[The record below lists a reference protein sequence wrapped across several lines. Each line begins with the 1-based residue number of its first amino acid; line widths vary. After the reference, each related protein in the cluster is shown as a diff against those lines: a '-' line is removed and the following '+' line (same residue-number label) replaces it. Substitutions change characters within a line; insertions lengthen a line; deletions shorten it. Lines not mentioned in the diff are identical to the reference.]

1 MSSRRPVHKAL
12 SLASG
17 KPTVF
22 VREATGLVREVGAWS
37 SFMAVF
43 FLVTGGVVVLELGTM
58 YTAPGANWPLAMFVA
73 FLPSLLAGGMFTIIG
88 SSLPRAGADY
98 VFTTRATRSIIG
110 FVNYWGLNIAFILNI
125 GIFAYYG
132 SSYLGYFLSGLG
144 AFYNNTNLAN
154 QGSYL
159 VGAVPTFV
167 IAVLIILVFGAMSV
181 MRPKNVWRIIFWVGV
196 LSMVATLIMFV
207 AMAGVT
213 SGSFQTA
220 FNSFMSNST
229 AYKSV
234 ITQGGVVMPA
244 ASLAAT
250 AAALPFAWFAYTWYN
265 LSLGWT
271 GELKNVKRSLPITII
286 VALIAIAV
294 YYILFS
300 FLMVRAFGQDFLN
313 NWSSLT
319 VLGTPPIAGVGNFI
333 PFFILVA
340 YKAPWLYVA
349 AFLALWIPTVFEFP
363 AVIISQTRYLFA
375 WAFDRILPDRFAS
388 VSDRFHTPIFATV
401 LVLIGGIIGSALM
414 ATLGDNATEFATL
427 TFAIFSFGF
436 IIPAI
441 AAVVF
446 PYVRRD
452 MFEANFSTKRFG
464 LPLLSWLG
472 LGTAFYLIYSTY
484 LAHTSGSLPLDSLAA
499 WVFGTIYILGI
510 VVYVVS
516 YFWNKRRGLPLS
528 LVFKEI
534 PPE

>member
-1 MSSRRPVHKAL
+1 M
-12 SLASG
+12 ASG
-17 KPTVF
+17 TENKTAKPTVF

-43 FLVTGGVVVLELGTM
+43 FLVTGGVVVLMLGTM

-132 SSYLGYFLSGLG
+132 SSYLGYFLSGFG
-144 AFYNNTNLAN
+144 AFYNNTSLAN
-154 QGSYL
+154 EGASL
-159 VGAVPTFV
+159 VGPAWTFA

-181 MRPKNVWRIIFWVGV
+181 MRPKNVWRIIFWIGV
-196 LSMVATLIMFV
+196 VAMVTTLIMFV

-213 SGSFQTA
+213 SDSFQTA
-220 FNSFMSNST
+220 YNSFINQLVPSSNST
-229 AYKSV
+229 YASV
-234 ITQGGVVMPA
+234 IAQGGITMPVA
-244 ASLAAT
+244 GLAAT
-250 AAALPFAWFAYTWYN
+250 AAALPFAWFSYTWYN

-286 VALIAIAV
+286 VALIAIAA

-300 FLMVRAFGQDFLN
+300 FLMVRAFGQNFLN
-313 NWSSLT
+313 NWSSLAAG
-319 VLGTPPIAGVGNFI
+319 GTPPVAGVGNFI
-333 PFFILVA
+333 PFFILIA

-414 ATLGDNATEFATL
+414 AMLGASSTEFATL

-441 AAVVF
+441 AAILF

-452 MFEANFSTKRFG
+452 MFEANFSTKKFG

-472 LGTAFYLIYSTY
+472 LGTAVYLIYSTY
-484 LAHTSGSLPLDSLAA
+484 LAHTSGSLPLDNLAA

>member
-1 MSSRRPVHKAL
+1 
-12 SLASG
+12 LASG
-17 KPTVF
+17 TEVKSAKPTVF

-43 FLVTGGVVVLELGTM
+43 FLVTGGVVVLLLGTM
-58 YTAPGANWPLAMFVA
+58 YTAPGANWPLALFVA

-154 QGSYL
+154 EGASL
-159 VGAVPTFV
+159 VGPAWTFA

-196 LSMVATLIMFV
+196 LAMVTTLIMFV

-213 SGSFQTA
+213 SDSFQTA
-220 FNSFMSNST
+220 YNSFMANST
-229 AYKSV
+229 AYTSV
-234 ITQGGVVMPA
+234 ITQGGITMPVA
-244 ASLAAT
+244 GLAAT
-250 AAALPFAWFAYTWYN
+250 AAALPFAWFSYTWYN

-286 VALIAIAV
+286 VALIAIAA

-313 NWSSLT
+313 NWSSLAAG
-319 VLGTPPIAGVGNFI
+319 GTPPVAGVGNFI
-333 PFFILVA
+333 PFFILIA

-414 ATLGDNATEFATL
+414 ATLGASSTEFATL

-441 AAVVF
+441 AAVLF

-472 LGTAFYLIYSTY
+472 LGTAAYLIYSTY
-484 LAHTSGSLPLDSLAA
+484 LAHTSGSLPLDNLAA

>member
-1 MSSRRPVHKAL
+1 
-12 SLASG
+12 LASE

-22 VREATGLVREVGAWS
+22 IREATGLVREVGAWS

-58 YTAPGANWPLAMFVA
+58 YTAPGANWPLAMFIA

-98 VFTTRATRSIIG
+98 VFTTRATKPIIG

-132 SSYLGYFLSGLG
+132 ASYLGYFLSGLG
-144 AFYNNTNLAN
+144 SFYSSTNLAN
-154 QGSYL
+154 L
-159 VGAVPTFV
+159 GASIVAPAPTFV
-167 IAVLIILVFGAMSV
+167 IALLIILVFGAMSV

-196 LSMVATLIMFV
+196 VSMIGTLIMFV
-207 AMAGVT
+207 AMAGIT
-213 SGSFQTA
+213 SGSFQA
-220 FNSFMSNST
+220 AYNSFMSNST
-229 AYKSV
+229 AYTSV
-234 ITQGGVVMPA
+234 ITQGGISMPT

-250 AAALPFAWFAYTWYN
+250 AAALPFAWFSYTWYN

-286 VALIAIAV
+286 VALIAIAI
-294 YYILFS
+294 YYVVFS
-300 FLMVRAFGQDFLN
+300 ALMVRAFGQSFLN
-313 NWSSLT
+313 NWSFLAAS
-319 VLGTPPIAGVGNFI
+319 GTSPIPGVGNFI
-333 PFFILVA
+333 PFFIFVA
-340 YKAPWLYVA
+340 DKAPWIYVA

-375 WAFDRILPDRFAS
+375 WSFDRILPDRFAS
-388 VSDRFHTPIFATV
+388 VSDRFHTPMFATV
-401 LVLIGGIIGSALM
+401 LVLVGGITGSGLM
-414 ATLGDNATEFATL
+414 ASLGASSASFAYL
-427 TFAIFSFGF
+427 TFDIFSFGF

-441 AAVVF
+441 AAMVF

-452 MFEANFSTKRFG
+452 MFESNFSTKKFG

-472 LGTAFYLIYSTY
+472 LGTAVYLIYSTY
-484 LAHTSGSLPLDSLAA
+484 LAYTSGDFAPYNYAA
-499 WVFGTIYILGI
+499 VLFGTIYFLGI
-510 VVYVVS
+510 AAYVVS
-516 YFWNKRRGLPLS
+516 YFWNKRRGIPLS

>member
-1 MSSRRPVHKAL
+1 M
-12 SLASG
+12 ASG

-58 YTAPGANWPLAMFVA
+58 YTAPGANWPVALFVA
-73 FLPSLLAGGMFTIIG
+73 FLPSLLAGGMFTMIG

-98 VFTTRATRSIIG
+98 VFTTRATKSIIG

-132 SSYLGYFLSGLG
+132 SSYLGYFLSGWG
-144 AFYNNTNLAN
+144 AYYNNASIAN
-154 QGSYL
+154 QGAYL
-159 VGAVPTFV
+159 VGPVPTFV
-167 IAVLIILVFGAMSV
+167 IAILIILIFGAISV
-181 MRPKNVWRIIFWVGV
+181 ARPKNVWRMIFWVGV
-196 LSMVATLIMFV
+196 IALVTTVLMFV
-207 AMAGVT
+207 AMAGIT
-213 SGSFQTA
+213 SDSFQAA
-220 FNSFMSNST
+220 FNSFMGNST
-229 AYKSV
+229 AYSSV
-234 ITQGGVVMPA
+234 IQQGGISMPPP
-244 ASLAAT
+244 SFAAT

-271 GELKNVKRSLPITII
+271 GEMKNVKRSLPITII
-286 VALIAIAV
+286 VALVAIAI

-300 FLMVRAFGQDFLN
+300 VLVVNAFGQSFLN
-313 NWSSLT
+313 NWSSLAYS
-319 VLGTPPIAGVGNFI
+319 GTTPVAGVGNFV
-333 PFFILVA
+333 PFFIFVA
-340 YKAPWLYVA
+340 DKAPWLYVA

-401 LVLIGGIIGSALM
+401 LVLIGGIIGSGLM
-414 ATLGDNATEFATL
+414 AVLPNPAEFAVV
-427 TFAIFSFGF
+427 TFSIFSFGF
-436 IIPAI
+436 IIPAL
-441 AAVVF
+441 AAIVF
-446 PYVRRD
+446 PYVRKD
-452 MFEANFSTKRFG
+452 MFEANFSTKKFG

-472 LGTAFYLIYSTY
+472 LGTAVYLIYSTY
-484 LAHTSGSLPLDSLAA
+484 LAHASGSLPLDNYALG
-499 WVFGTIYILGI
+499 VFGTVYGLGVI
-510 VVYVVS
+510 IYVVS

>member
-1 MSSRRPVHKAL
+1 M
-12 SLASG
+12 ASA

-98 VFTTRATRSIIG
+98 VFTTRATRPIIG

-159 VGAVPTFV
+159 VGAIPTFA

-207 AMAGVT
+207 AMAGIT
-213 SGSFQTA
+213 SDSFQTA
-220 FNSFMSNST
+220 YNSFMANST
-229 AYKSV
+229 AYTSV
-234 ITQGGVVMPA
+234 ITQGGINMPV

-250 AAALPFAWFAYTWYN
+250 AAALPFAWFSYTWYN

-294 YYILFS
+294 YYIIFS
-300 FLMVRAFGQDFLN
+300 VLVIRAFGQPFLN
-313 NWSSLT
+313 NWSFLATSST
-319 VLGTPPIAGVGNFI
+319 GTPVAGVGNFV
-333 PFFILVA
+333 PFFILIA
-340 YKAPWLYVA
+340 DKAPWLYVA

-388 VSDRFHTPIFATV
+388 VSERFHTPIFATV
-401 LVLIGGIIGSALM
+401 LVLIGGIIGAALM
-414 ATLGDNATEFATL
+414 AGLGASNAEFAYL
-427 TFAIFSFGF
+427 TFDIFSFGF

-452 MFEANFSTKRFG
+452 MFEANFSTKKFV

-472 LGTAFYLIYSTY
+472 LGTGIYLIYSTY
-484 LAHTSGSLPLDSLAA
+484 LAHTSGTLPFDNYALGL
-499 WVFGTIYILGI
+499 FGAIYSLGI

>member
-1 MSSRRPVHKAL
+1 M
-12 SLASG
+12 ASG

-98 VFTTRATRSIIG
+98 VFTTRATRPIIG

-144 AFYNNTNLAN
+144 SFYNNTNLAN
-154 QGSYL
+154 QGANL
-159 VGAVPTFV
+159 VSPIPTFV

-207 AMAGVT
+207 AMAGIT
-213 SGSFQTA
+213 SDSFQSA
-220 FNSFMSNST
+220 YNSFMANST
-229 AYKSV
+229 AYTSV
-234 ITQGGVVMPA
+234 ISQGGISTPA

-286 VALIAIAV
+286 VALVAIAA
-294 YYILFS
+294 YYIIFS
-300 FLMVRAFGQDFLN
+300 ALVVRAFGQPFLN
-313 NWSSLT
+313 NWSSLAFS
-319 VLGTPPIAGVGNFI
+319 GSTPIPGIGNFV
-333 PFFILVA
+333 PFFILLA

-349 AFLALWIPTVFEFP
+349 AFLALWLPTVFEFP

-401 LVLIGGIIGSALM
+401 LVLIGGIIGSAFM
-414 ATLGDNATEFATL
+414 ASLGTNSAEFAYL
-427 TFAIFSFGF
+427 TFDIFSFGF

-441 AAVVF
+441 AAIVF

-472 LGTAFYLIYSTY
+472 LGTAMYLIYSTY
-484 LAHTSGSLPLDSLAA
+484 LAHTSGTLPFDNYTL
-499 WVFGTIYILGI
+499 WIFGTIYGLG
-510 VVYVVS
+510 VATYVVS

>member
-1 MSSRRPVHKAL
+1 
-12 SLASG
+12 LASA

-58 YTAPGANWPLAMFVA
+58 YTAPGANWPLALFVA
-73 FLPSLLAGGMFTIIG
+73 FLPSLLAGGMFTMIG

-98 VFTTRATRSIIG
+98 VFTTRATKSIIG
-110 FVNYWGLNIAFILNI
+110 FVNYWGLNIAYILNI

-144 AFYNNTNLAN
+144 SFYNNTGLAN
-154 QGSYL
+154 QGANL
-159 VGAVPTFV
+159 VGPGPTFV
-167 IAVLIILVFGAMSV
+167 IAVLIIIVFGAMSV
-181 MRPKNVWRIIFWVGV
+181 MRPKNVWRIIFWVGI
-196 LSMVATLIMFV
+196 LSLVATVIMFV
-207 AMAGVT
+207 AMAGIT
-213 SGSFQTA
+213 SDSFQGTY
-220 FNSFMSNST
+220 NSFMANSNST
-229 AYKSV
+229 YSSV
-234 ITQGGVVMPA
+234 IQLGGITMPT
-244 ASLAAT
+244 STLAAT
-250 AAALPFAWFAYTWYN
+250 GAALPFAWFAYTWYN

-286 VALIAIAV
+286 VALIAIAI

-300 FLMVRAFGQDFLN
+300 FLVVRAFGQNFLN
-313 NWSSLT
+313 NWSFLAYSGNT
-319 VLGTPPIAGVGNFI
+319 PIAGIGNFV
-333 PFFILVA
+333 PFFLLIA
-340 YKAPWLYVA
+340 YKAPWIYVA

-388 VSDRFHTPIFATV
+388 VSDRFHTPIYATV
-401 LVLIGGIIGSALM
+401 LVLVGGIIGSAFM
-414 ATLGDNATEFATL
+414 ATLPNPAEFATL

-446 PYVRRD
+446 PYLRRD
-452 MFEANFSTKRFG
+452 MFQANFSTKRFV
-464 LPLLSWLG
+464 LPVLSWLG
-472 LGTAFYLIYSTY
+472 LGTAVYLIYSTY
-484 LAHTSGSLPLDSLAA
+484 LANASGSLPLDNLAA
-499 WVFGTIYILGI
+499 ALFGTIYSLGI
-510 VVYVVS
+510 IVYVIS

>member
-1 MSSRRPVHKAL
+1 M
-12 SLASG
+12 ASG
-17 KPTVF
+17 TEGKTAKPTVF

-58 YTAPGANWPLAMFVA
+58 WTAPGANWPLAMFIA

-98 VFTTRATRSIIG
+98 VFTTRATKPIIG
-110 FVNYWGLNIAFILNI
+110 FVNYFGLNIAFILNI

-132 SSYLGYFLSGLG
+132 SSYLGYFISGLG
-144 AFYNNTNLAN
+144 SFYSNSSLVTEGTNLVAP
-154 QGSYL
+154 
-159 VGAVPTFV
+159 APTFV
-167 IAVLIILVFGAMSV
+167 IALLIILVFGAMSV

-196 LSMVATLIMFV
+196 VSMVGTLIMFV
-207 AMAGVT
+207 SMASIS

-220 FNSFMSNST
+220 YNSFMANST
-229 AYKSV
+229 AYTSV
-234 ITQGGVVMPA
+234 IATGGISMPV

-250 AAALPFAWFAYTWYN
+250 AAALPFAWFSYTWYN

-286 VALIAIAV
+286 VALIAIAA
-294 YYILFS
+294 YYMIFS
-300 FLMVRAFGQDFLN
+300 SLVIRAFGQNFLN
-313 NWSSLT
+313 NWSFLASS
-319 VLGTPPIAGVGNFI
+319 GASPIPGVGNFV

-340 YKAPWLYVA
+340 TKTPWIYVA

-388 VSDRFHTPIFATV
+388 VSDRFHTPMFATV
-401 LVLIGGIIGSALM
+401 LVLIGGIIGAALM
-414 ATLGDNATEFATL
+414 ATLGSNSANFADL
-427 TFAIFSFGF
+427 TFDIFSFGF

-441 AAVVF
+441 AAIVF

-452 MFEANFSTKRFG
+452 MFESNFSTKKFG

-472 LGTAFYLIYSTY
+472 LGTAIYLLYSTY
-484 LAHTSGSLPLDSLAA
+484 LAYTSGDFTPYNYAA
-499 WVFGTIYILGI
+499 VLFGTIYLLGLA
-510 VVYVVS
+510 VYTVS
-516 YFWNKRRGLPLS
+516 YFWNKSRGLPLS
-528 LVFKEI
+528 LVFKEV

>member
-1 MSSRRPVHKAL
+1 M
-12 SLASG
+12 ASETEVKTA

-43 FLVTGGVVVLELGTM
+43 FLVTGGVVVLLLGTM

-98 VFTTRATRSIIG
+98 VFTTRATKPIIG
-110 FVNYWGLNIAFILNI
+110 FVNYFGLNVAFILNI

-132 SSYLGYFLSGLG
+132 SSYLGYFLSGFG
-144 AFYNNTNLAN
+144 AFYNNTSLVN
-154 QGSYL
+154 QGANL
-159 VGAVPTFV
+159 VTSTPTFV
-167 IAVLIILVFGAMSV
+167 IALLIILVFGAMSV

-196 LSMVATLIMFV
+196 VSMIGTVIMFV
-207 AMAGVT
+207 AMAGIT

-220 FNSFMSNST
+220 YNSFMASSNST
-229 AYKSV
+229 YTSV
-234 ITQGGVVMPA
+234 IAQGGISMPV

-250 AAALPFAWFAYTWYN
+250 AAALPFAWFSYTWYN

-286 VALIAIAV
+286 VALIAIAA
-294 YYILFS
+294 YYMIFS
-300 FLMVRAFGQDFLN
+300 GLMVRAFGQSFLN
-313 NWSSLT
+313 NWSSLAAS
-319 VLGTPPIAGVGNFI
+319 GNSPIPGVGNFV
-333 PFFILVA
+333 PFFIFIA
-340 YKAPWLYVA
+340 DKAPWIYVA

-401 LVLIGGIIGSALM
+401 LVLIGGTIGAALM
-414 ATLGDNATEFATL
+414 ATLGANSANFADL
-427 TFAIFSFGF
+427 TFDIFSFGF

-441 AAVVF
+441 AAIVF

-452 MFEANFSTKRFG
+452 MFESNFSTKKFG

-472 LGTAFYLIYSTY
+472 LGTAVYLIYSTY
-484 LAHTSGSLPLDSLAA
+484 VAYSAGDFTPYNYAA
-499 WVFGTIYILGI
+499 VLFATIYCLGLA
-510 VVYVVS
+510 VYVVS